1 MRRIL
6 LALFLFAFAATAQT
20 PRGYYRQPAIHGD
33 VILFV
38 AEGDLWRV
46 PVAGGIAQRL
56 TSHPG
61 QETFPAISPDG
72 TTLAFAAE
80 YEGPTEIYTMPLNG
94 GVPTRHTF
102 DGAEGRV
109 VGWTPDGQVLYRT
122 TKFSTLPNSQLVRLD
137 PKTGARRVLP
147 LAQASEGVFA
157 PDGKTLFFTRLPK
170 QSSSTKRY
178 EGGWIE
184 NLWRFTEGEPEAVP
198 LARDF
203 PGTSRNPM
211 WWQDRVC
218 FISDRDGTMNLW
230 SMKPDGTDLK
240 QLTKHTGFDL
250 ATASLHQGRIAYS
263 RAGDLHVFDLASGRD
278 TQLNVTLASDF
289 DQQREKWIK
298 KPLDYLT
305 SAHLSPNGDRLALT
319 ARGQVF
325 VAPLEAGRFVEVPRK
340 ADVRYREASFLP
352 DGKNLLV
359 QSDESGELEFWK
371 LPANGLTAPTALTT
385 NGSVFRYAGKP
396 SPDGKRLAWGD
407 KDWKLWIHDFETGL
421 TTPVAEGRTDDL
433 TDFAWSPDSRWLA
446 YVQAAANGYPQI
458 HLFNATDGTHATVT
472 SDRVDSF
479 SPAWSPD
486 GKWLY
491 FLSDRELRSLV
502 GSPWGQRQP
511 EPHFT
516 ETTKIY
522 AIALK
527 KELRS
532 PFLPK
537 DEGNS
542 EDAKDT
548 KEEKRD
554 ATEPGS
560 RRREEAEVP
569 HRDLEVPNSKFGL
582 ARPHPGPLP
591 RGEGESAPAIAES
604 PVTANAHRQTTPEGI
619 EAKQSLPN
627 RATAEGANH
636 PVSVFR
642 NAGPAASPS
651 PGGEGRGEGGRSLTS
666 PSSFVGADTNSLKAT
681 ASTSARSASTDA
693 KTNKPPAVIVNID
706 LDGLA
711 TRLFEVP
718 VTAGNYSNLEVTAK
732 HLLWVARDTGFNAK
746 NHLRQLEITAKVPK
760 AKSLVEDLTSYE
772 LAGDGKKLL
781 VRKGDNFYVIAS
793 DAGAPA
799 KLDDK
804 FNLDGWTFA
813 LTPREEWRQILTE
826 SWRMLRDYFYDR
838 GMHSLDWRGVLQK
851 YLPLVDRVSERN
863 ELNEIIA
870 EMVGEL
876 STLHIYVRY
885 GDDRDGPDQ
894 IKPASLGARFARDEA
909 AGGWRVEHL
918 FETDPEY
925 PDELSPLRR
934 PGVDVRPGDVLT
946 AVNGRPTLSVPQ
958 LDQLLRNQAGKPVL
972 LTVKSAGTN
981 TLRQVTVKP
990 VSTDADAE
998 LRYDEWEFTRRRRVE
1013 ELGTNQIGYVHLR
1026 AMGSENM
1033 AEWAREYYPVFNRQG
1048 LIIDV
1053 RHNRGGNIDS
1063 WILNRLL
1070 RKAWFFWQPRV
1081 GDPTWN
1087 MQQAF
1092 RGHVVVLCNERTAS
1106 DGEAFAEGF
1115 RRLGLGKVIGT
1126 RTWGGEI
1133 WLSSRRWLVDS
1144 GMATAA
1150 EIGVYGPEGAWLIEG
1165 HGVDPDVVVDNLPH
1179 STFNGRDAQ
1188 LEAAVKHL
1196 QELIAKDPRPV
1207 PPAPKYPDKRFP
1219 K

>member
-1 MRRIL
+1 MRRL
-6 LALFLFAFAATAQT
+6 VLWLSTLALVATAQS
-20 PRGYYRQPAIHGD
+20 PRGYYRQPALHGD
-33 VILFV
+33 TLVFV

-46 PVAGGIAQRL
+46 AAAGGPAQRL

-61 QETFPAISPDG
+61 SEGFPAISPDG

-94 GVPTRHTF
+94 GIPTRHTY

-109 VGWTPDGQVLYRT
+109 VGWSPDGHLLYRT

-137 PKTGARRVLP
+137 PRTAARQVLP
-147 LAQASEGVFA
+147 LAQASEGAFA

-184 NLWRFTEGEPEAVP
+184 NLWRYTDGEPEALA

-203 PGTSRNPM
+203 KGTSRNPM
-211 WWQDRVC
+211 WWQGRVC
-218 FISDRDGTMNLW
+218 FVSDRDGTMNLW

-240 QLTKHTGFDL
+240 QLTQHTGFDI
-250 ATASLHQGRIAYS
+250 ATASLHNGRIAYA

-278 TQLNVTLASDF
+278 TPLNVTLASDF
-289 DQQREKWIK
+289 DQQREKWVK

-305 SAHLSPNGDRLALT
+305 SAHLSPNGDRLVLT

-352 DGKNLLV
+352 DGKHLLV

-371 LPANGLTAPTALTT
+371 LPANGLAAPTPLTT
-385 NGSVFRYAGKP
+385 NGTVFRYAGKP

-421 TTPVAEGRTDDL
+421 TTPVAEGRSDDL

-446 YVQAAANGYPQI
+446 YSQAAANGYPQI
-458 HLFNATDGTHATVT
+458 HLFNATDGTRATVT
-472 SDRVDSF
+472 SDRVDSY

-522 AIALK
+522 AVALRK
-527 KELRS
+527 DQRS

-537 DEGNS
+537 DESNG

-548 KEEKRD
+548 KEEPAKSGADIRIAETEKPNTETNAPNIKAD
-554 ATEPGS
+554 A
-560 RRREEAEVP
+560 
-569 HRDLEVPNSKFGL
+569 
-582 ARPHPGPLP
+582 
-591 RGEGESAPAIAES
+591 SAP
-604 PVTANAHRQTTPEGI
+604 
-619 EAKQSLPN
+619 K
-627 RATAEGANH
+627 
-636 PVSVFR
+636 
-642 NAGPAASPS
+642 PS
-651 PGGEGRGEGGRSLTS
+651 
-666 PSSFVGADTNSLKAT
+666 
-681 ASTSARSASTDA
+681 STDA
-693 KTNKPPAVIVNID
+693 KTNKPPVVVVTVD
-706 LDGLA
+706 LEGLPA
-711 TRLFEVP
+711 RLFEVP
-718 VTAGNYSNLEVTAK
+718 VPAGNFSNLEVTAK

-746 NHLRQLEITAKVPK
+746 NHLRQLEITPK
-760 AKSLVEDLTSYE
+760 DPKPKTLVEDLGSYE
-772 LAGDGKKLL
+772 LSGDGKKLL

-799 KLDDK
+799 KLDDR

-826 SWRMLRDYFYDR
+826 SWRMLRDHFYDR
-838 GMHSLDWRGVLQK
+838 GMHNLDWRGVLQK

-876 STLHIYVRY
+876 STLHIYVRF

-909 AGGWRVEHL
+909 AGGWRVEHV

-925 PDELSPLRR
+925 PDELAPLRR
-934 PGVDVRPGDVLT
+934 PEVDLKPGDVIT
-946 AVNGRPTLSVPQ
+946 AINGRATLSVPQ

-972 LTVKSAGTN
+972 LAVKPAGTN
-981 TLRQVTVKP
+981 TVRQVTVKP
-990 VSTDADAE
+990 VSADADAE

-1033 AEWAREYYPVFNRQG
+1033 AEWARDYYPVFNRQG

-1126 RTWGGEI
+1126 RTWGGEV
-1133 WLSSRRWLVDS
+1133 WLSARRWLVDS

-1165 HGVDPDVVVDNLPH
+1165 HGVDPDIVVDNLPH
-1179 STFNGRDAQ
+1179 STFNGGDAQ

-1196 QELIAKDPRPV
+1196 QELIARDPRAV
-1207 PPAPKYPDKRFP
+1207 PPSPKYPDKRFP
-1219 K
+1219 R